1 VAGEPDSKRLSR
13 WQDIIREAAEQSR
26 RGKLPA
32 LRNVTQLSEACRSA
46 RGLSLL
52 PWEGER
58 SEGIRD
64 KLRSYQK
71 TENATEVNIFVGP
84 EGGFSSSEVE
94 FARGC
99 GIVPVSLGHRILRAE
114 TAGLVAAAV
123 TLYEFGEMNSD

>member
-64 KLRSYQK
+64 KLRS
-71 TENATEVNIFVGP
+71 
-84 EGGFSSSEVE
+84 
-94 FARGC
+94 
-99 GIVPVSLGHRILRAE
+99 
-114 TAGLVAAAV
+114 
-123 TLYEFGEMNSD
+123 